1 MGGWILL
8 GFGLL
13 SVVFTTV
20 ITIVLFQVS
29 RRMECLTMPIYLF
42 PLLAG
47 VLVALIF
54 IGTGLFMVNKGMKS
68 RRIMQ
73 TGKKAECRVHNV
85 LRVKNGYQLVVTY
98 RGDSGNEHMHSLYIK
113 YQDALLLRPDMV
125 LECYVDG
132 EECYI
137 DESHIAIKE
146 N

>member
-1 MGGWILL
+1 MKNQGNLMGGWILL

-29 RRMECLTMPIYLF
+29 RRMEGLTMPIYLF

-85 LRVKNGYQLVVTY
+85 LRVKKLST
-98 RGDSGNEHMHSLYIK
+98 RGDLPRGFRQRTH
-113 YQDALLLRPDMV
+113 ALALHQIPRCV
-125 LECYVDG
+125 A
-132 EECYI
+132 
-137 DESHIAIKE
+137 S
-146 N
+146 